1 MTEEDYQ
8 DTIVALKRKL
18 YATEEIMSDALN
30 ASTEHI
36 DGYRHKIQ
44 EERGSRRRDAEDIS
58 RWMSEILDVLDIEDQ
73 DFARQ
78 LIRERAEDARA
89 RLEKIPS
96 HARA

>member
-1 MTEEDYQ
+1 
-8 DTIVALKRKL
+8 
-18 YATEEIMSDALN
+18 
-30 ASTEHI
+30 
-36 DGYRHKIQ
+36 
-44 EERGSRRRDAEDIS
+44 
-58 RWMSEILDVLDIEDQ
+58 MSEILDVLDIEDQ